1 MASMSVKGQQ
11 RATRALGY
19 VAMAGTVLLVG
30 LPIWWMISGSLKSTQ
45 EIYTILFV
53 GSVRC
58 V

>member
-1 MASMSVKGQQ
+1 MNSLVK
-11 RATRALGY
+11 AAL
-19 VAMAGTVLLVG
+19 VFFFFNDPA
-30 LPIWWMISGSLKSTQ
+30 PH

>member
-1 MASMSVKGQQ
+1 MKIVKLTKDKDG
-11 RATRALGY
+11 RIYGMNTTSDGIYYLISES
-19 VAMAGTVLLVG
+19 
-30 LPIWWMISGSLKSTQ
+30 PI